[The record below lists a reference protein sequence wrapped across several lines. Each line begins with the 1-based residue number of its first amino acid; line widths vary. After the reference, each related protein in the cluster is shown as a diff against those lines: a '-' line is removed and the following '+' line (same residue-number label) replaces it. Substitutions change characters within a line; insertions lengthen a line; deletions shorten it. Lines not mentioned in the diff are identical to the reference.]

1 MGIIISKT
9 ELSPFSTVT
18 GIIGLLSFAFTVG
31 TFVKVIWVNYET
43 FVEAQHEVHGYLT
56 NLRTELL
63 EEKANIR
70 VMRRLCKKNNR
81 AMRRQGGGNGSLY
94 GIELDDVSLKTMGDT
109 VKSLMRKFKEL
120 EAPFLEPGEDGID
133 GHRRSSKRSRSNSPY
148 YQHSAYAPTEKRR
161 GRSNAD
167 DDGGRREQ
175 DDDEAFWAQRIQ
187 YCKFDM
193 RRRFAWLTRKAEAQQ
208 LFETLS
214 RVQVRRTARQVAGM
228 TLLMHEFGASTLHQE
243 DMLQRIDDRMG
254 KIVGIRR
261 VE

>member
-43 FVEAQHEVHGYLT
+43 LTQAPHEVHSYLT

-81 AMRRQGGGNGSLY
+81 AMRREGGGSLY

-109 VKSLMRKFKEL
+109 IKGLMKRFKDL
-120 EAPFLEPGEDGID
+120 EAPFLEPGEEGIA
-133 GHRRSSKRSRSNSPY
+133 GQRRSSKRSRSNSPY
-148 YQHSAYAPTEKRR
+148 YQHSAYAQPEKGR
-161 GRSNAD
+161 GRSRAD
-167 DDGGRREQ
+167 QDGGRRDQ
-175 DDDEAFWAQRIQ
+175 DDDDAFWAQRTQ
-187 YCKFDM
+187 YANFTLG
-193 RRRFAWLTRKAEAQQ
+193 RRLAWLTRKAEAQQ

-228 TLLMHEFGASTLHQE
+228 TLLMHEFGASTLQQE
-243 DMLQRIDDRMG
+243 DMLRRIDDRMG